1 MSKANKYFTSKRITT
16 LALMVALGYGLSWLE
31 FPIFPAAPFLKLDF
45 SSVPTLLSAY
55 MLGPIGAIVVEGV
68 KQLLIFFTHSD
79 TGGVGQ
85 IANFLMTTA
94 FTLPPS
100 LLYLKFK
107 GRKNVAIGMAIGA
120 FSQIAVSLL
129 VNRYINFPLYV
140 KDAAKSMFASLW
152 QWVLAFNA
160 IKAVIIS
167 VITFVIYKQLS
178 VALSR
183 LFPDGKNKKT
193 ERVSGIFSTFGEEQ
207 TSEIAKKLAST
218 LKGGEIIL
226 LNGELGAGK
235 TVFVRAL
242 SGYLGAEESVVSP
255 TFTLMNEYNGEKFRV
270 VHIDAYRLNSGR
282 EAYEAGLTEE
292 FGAKNTV
299 CCIEWADNIK
309 DAIAGNTITINI
321 KYTGENQREIEIK

>member
-1 MSKANKYFTSKRITT
+1 
-16 LALMVALGYGLSWLE
+16 
-31 FPIFPAAPFLKLDF
+31 
-45 SSVPTLLSAY
+45 
-55 MLGPIGAIVVEGV
+55 VV
-68 KQLLIFFTHSD
+68 
-79 TGGVGQ
+79 
-85 IANFLMTTA
+85 
-94 FTLPPS
+94 
-100 LLYLKFK
+100 
-107 GRKNVAIGMAIGA
+107 
-120 FSQIAVSLL
+120 
-129 VNRYINFPLYV
+129 
-140 KDAAKSMFASLW
+140 
-152 QWVLAFNA
+152 
-160 IKAVIIS
+160 IS

-183 LFPDGKNKKT
+183 LFPDGKSKKA
-193 ERVSGIFSTFGEEQ
+193 ERVSGIFSTLGEEQ

-242 SGYLGAEESVVSP
+242 SSYLGAEESVVSP

-270 VHIDAYRLNSGR
+270 VHIDAYRLSSGR

-292 FGAKNTV
+292 FGEKNTV

-309 DAIAGNTITINI
+309 DAIVGNTITINI